1 MNAASPTQQTVLL
14 VGLTP
19 EEKALISRLIAS
31 FEMTA
36 LSLETAE
43 LFSLETTLPDED
55 ICLAVIRL
63 SETAKHQERI
73 IRRASEMLPR
83 PVPLIALVPPVQSGN
98 IRQYVEAGADDYS
111 LLPLDE
117 DSFSVRFYILLEWG
131 QALLQTPTPGYPWD
145 EHGQQNTKNLWRRLV
160 SRLQEGLSF
169 FTPASA
175 LVYDDEESRIFHKW
189 RKLRLL
195 GSGAFGDVWLV
206 LEEGGK
212 TLAAAKIPHSAG
224 MNIRTLR
231 SAAILKRLIHH
242 PNIAGLLEVV
252 KDGGKYILIQEFVE
266 GESLDRRLE
275 KGLSAADK
283 ESLFLQ
289 LLSVVAYSHRHRIM
303 HRDIKPEN
311 ILVTA
316 DGRLK
321 LLDFG
326 IARDL
331 TWEKADSASGGTLNF
346 MAPEQL
352 QGQSCLASDVWAV
365 GVILYALATGC
376 YPLFHQ
382 ENPFPGDTIAICSVP
397 APHELDPRI
406 PPALE
411 RIILH
416 CLEPSPDQRYGD
428 AVILQEEILRS
439 LPGFGKGRYL
449 PDGSRELENA
459 A

>member
-1 MNAASPTQQTVLL
+1 MNTNDPPHQKVLL
-14 VGLTP
+14 AGLKP
-19 EEKALISRLIAS
+19 EEEALIARLTAS
-31 FEMTA
+31 FDI
-36 LSLETAE
+36 SLLVIDITE
-43 LFSLETTLPDED
+43 LFSLESTLADAD
-55 ICLAVIRL
+55 ICLSVVRIN
-63 SETAKHQERI
+63 ETAKHQERVV
-73 IRRASEMLPR
+73 RRLSETLPR
-83 PVPLIALVPPVQSGN
+83 PVPLIVLVPPGQAGN
-98 IRQYVEAGADDYS
+98 IKQYVEAGADDFS

-117 DSFSVRFYILLEWG
+117 DSFSIRFYILLEWG
-131 QALLQTPTPGYPWD
+131 QALLQSPKPTYPFD
-145 EHGQQNTKNLWRRLV
+145 EYGQQNTKNLWRRLV

-175 LVYDDEESRIFHKW
+175 LGYDEESGRIFHKW
-189 RKLRLL
+189 RKIRLL

-206 LEEGGK
+206 IEEEGQ

-242 PNIAGLLEVV
+242 PNIADLLEVV
-252 KDGGKYILIQEFVE
+252 KDDGKYILIQEYVD
-266 GESLDRRLE
+266 GDTLDRRME
-275 KGLSAADK
+275 KGLTAVEK

-289 LLSVVAYSHRHRIM
+289 LLSVIAYSHRHRIM

-311 ILVTA
+311 ILVTG
-316 DGRLK
+316 DGRVK

-382 ENPFPGDTIAICSVP
+382 ENPFPGEAVTFFNVP
-397 APHELDPRI
+397 KPREIEPRI
-406 PPALE
+406 APELE

-416 CLEPSPDQRYGD
+416 CLEPSPENRYTD
-428 AVILQEEILRS
+428 AVALQDDLLRS
-439 LPGFGKGRYL
+439 LQGFGRGLCL
-449 PDGSRELENA
+449 PGSPSEMTPA

>member
-1 MNAASPTQQTVLL
+1 MNTNDSTHQKVLL
-14 VGLTP
+14 AGLMP
-19 EEKALISRLIAS
+19 EEEALIARLTAS
-31 FEMTA
+31 FDISPLTVDI
-36 LSLETAE
+36 TE
-43 LFSLETTLPDED
+43 LFSLESSITDAD
-55 ICLAVIRL
+55 ICLSVIRL
-63 SETAKHQERI
+63 SETARHQERI
-73 IRRASEMLPR
+73 VRRLSETLPR
-83 PVPLIALVPPVQSGN
+83 PVPLIVLVPPGQAGN
-98 IRQYVEAGADDYS
+98 VRQYLEAGADDFS

-117 DSFSVRFYILLEWG
+117 DSFSLRFYILLEWG
-131 QALLQTPTPGYPWD
+131 QALLQSPKPTYPFD
-145 EHGQQNTKNLWRRLV
+145 EYGQQNTKNLWRRLV

-175 LVYDDEESRIFHKW
+175 LVYDEEGGRIFHKW

-206 LEEGGK
+206 IEEGGQ
-212 TLAAAKIPHSAG
+212 TLAAAKIPHSAA

-242 PNIAGLLEVV
+242 PNIADLLEVV
-252 KDGGKYILIQEFVE
+252 KDEGKYILIQEYVE
-266 GESLDRRLE
+266 GDSLDRRME

-283 ESLFLQ
+283 EGLFLQ

-311 ILVTA
+311 ILVTG

-331 TWEKADSASGGTLNF
+331 TWEKADAASGGTLNF

-382 ENPFPGDTIAICSVP
+382 ENPFPGEVVTFFKVPQPRELESRIAP
-397 APHELDPRI
+397 E
-406 PPALE
+406 LE

-416 CLEPSPDQRYGD
+416 CLEPSPEHRYAD
-428 AVILQEEILRS
+428 AVALQDDLLRS
-439 LPGFGKGRYL
+439 LKGFGGGLCL
-449 PDGSRELENA
+449 PDSAREGA
-459 A
+459 PPG